1 MRQKDGSVTRGPPA
15 DGRAPRAGL
24 ARRAQRVQILAGD
37 AAGIGTFPGKGFGA
51 QRHSAQARPLPD
63 EQGAQ
68 MELHAAIGAGLLAGG
83 ESELIRRAERIA
95 GGTL

>member
-1 MRQKDGSVTRGPPA
+1 
-15 DGRAPRAGL
+15 
-24 ARRAQRVQILAGD
+24 
-37 AAGIGTFPGKGFGA
+37 
-51 QRHSAQARPLPD
+51 
-63 EQGAQ
+63 